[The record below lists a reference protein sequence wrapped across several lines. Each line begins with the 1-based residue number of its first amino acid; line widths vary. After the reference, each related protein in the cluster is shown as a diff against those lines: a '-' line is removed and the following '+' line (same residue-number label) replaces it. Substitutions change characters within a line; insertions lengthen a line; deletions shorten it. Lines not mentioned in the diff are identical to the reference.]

1 MHPEASS
8 NEDNKFSKAFLQT
21 HGVTSSQDN
30 GQRRTTSHKKYDF
43 EFYFMMML

>member
-8 NEDNKFSKAFLQT
+8 NEDKKSAKADLQT
-21 HGVTSSQDN
+21 HRVASSQDN

-43 EFYFMMML
+43 